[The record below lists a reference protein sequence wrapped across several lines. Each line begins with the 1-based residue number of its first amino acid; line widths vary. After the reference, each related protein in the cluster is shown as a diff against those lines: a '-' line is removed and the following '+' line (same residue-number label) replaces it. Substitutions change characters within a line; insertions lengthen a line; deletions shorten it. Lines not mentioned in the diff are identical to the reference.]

1 MFCLADHCDSL
12 GFKVVGGRVNED
24 GKRVTIVTEVQPNS
38 IAERRARLM
47 IGESML
53 LAVFVR

>member
-1 MFCLADHCDSL
+1 M
-12 GFKVVGGRVNED
+12 NED

-53 LAVFVR
+53 LAVFVS